1 MLSGKT
7 KSGLKFTLRKFR
19 KSDVSD
25 LTKSINNKKIIQN
38 LATAPYPYTKKD
50 AVWWINQNIYGRN
63 KDKLN
68 LVIDLEGSL
77 VGSIGIT
84 SLVLGYKGS
93 LGFWLAEEYWGKGI
107 MTEVTCVFTDYC
119 FKEFKLIRI
128 YGRVYDWN
136 PGSAKVLEKNGFV
149 KEGVLRKNVKN
160 MFGRIGD
167 EWIYGKIK

>member
-7 KSGLKFTLRKFR
+7 KSGLEFTLRKFN

-25 LTKSINNKKIIQN
+25 LAKQVNNKKIVQN
-38 LATAPYPYTKKD
+38 LATVPYPYTKKD
-50 AVWWINQNIYGRN
+50 AVWWINQNIYGGN

-68 LVIDLEGSL
+68 LVIDLKGRL

-84 SLVLGYKGS
+84 SLVPGHKGS
-93 LGFWLAEEYWGKGI
+93 LGYWLAEEHWGKGI
-107 MTEVTCVFTDYC
+107 MTEVTKVFTDYC

-136 PGSAKVLEKNGFV
+136 LSSARVIEKNGFV
-149 KEGVLRKNVKN
+149 KEGILRKNVKN
-160 MFGRIGD
+160 LFGKLGD
-167 EWIYGKIK
+167 EWVYGKVK